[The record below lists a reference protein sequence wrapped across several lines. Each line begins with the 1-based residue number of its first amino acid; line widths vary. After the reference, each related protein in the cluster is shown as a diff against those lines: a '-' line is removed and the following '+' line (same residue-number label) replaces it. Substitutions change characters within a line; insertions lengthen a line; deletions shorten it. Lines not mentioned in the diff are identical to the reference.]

1 MINKASTIF
10 FIFWIT
16 FAGFTARAQETTI
29 NLDEAIDIALQSNK
43 QIKIS
48 ELEVKKARAAV
59 SEAFGY
65 ALPSVD
71 VSAGLT
77 RFLEKPRVPFPD
89 FQSLLG
95 NSVYSILFNEGVLPF
110 DPAKFRPLETKLQS
124 FAQTNNYEASIT
136 LTQIIFNS
144 AVFRGIGASAIYL
157 NLAKERLKAT
167 VSETVLNVKNSFYG
181 VLLLKEMLKIT
192 QERLQN
198 AEENLRNLKSMNEKG
213 LVSDFDVLQV
223 EVQVENIKPKLIE
236 LQNALLKA
244 KDGLKIT
251 LGISQHDKIDV
262 TGKFDYNFVNYESDS
277 LLISEAMENNYN
289 LKVLRLKKQVDDE
302 FVEIDRSDYWPT
314 IALFGNYKFAGSS
327 DSWDFQNYTSSMIGI
342 NFSINLFKGRRV
354 VNKVE
359 QSEIAAFQ
367 TLEQIALT
375 EDFLR
380 LQIKEKLNELKQ
392 IQSQIE
398 ALDRNVSLAEK
409 AYDIAKVKYRE
420 GSATQLEVKN
430 ADVELSL
437 AKTNRIKA
445 VHDYVLAQAQLE
457 NLLGKVDKKYFADF
471 KDYLE

>member
-1 MINKASTIF
+1 MVNKLSARFLLLFLIF
-10 FIFWIT
+10 AKLTVF
-16 FAGFTARAQETTI
+16 AQEATI
-29 NLDEAIDIALQSNK
+29 NLEEAIDIALQSNK

-71 VSAGLT
+71 VSAGLS
-77 RFLEKPRVPFPD
+77 RFLEKPRMPFPD
-89 FQSLLG
+89 FEALLG
-95 NSVYSILFNEGVLPF
+95 NSVYGILFNEGVLPF
-110 DPAKFRPLETKLQS
+110 DQRKFKPLQTKLQS

-157 NLAKERLKAT
+157 DLAKERLKAT
-167 VSETVLNVKNSFYG
+167 VSETVLNVKKSFYG

-192 QERLQN
+192 RERLQN

-213 LVSDFDVLQV
+213 LVSDFDVMQV

-251 LGISQHDKIDV
+251 LGISQHNNIDV
-262 TGKFDYNFVNYESDS
+262 TGEFDYTFVRYENDS
-277 LLISEAMENNYN
+277 LLINEAMENNYN
-289 LKVLRLKKQVDDE
+289 LKVLKLKKQVDDE
-302 FVEIDRSDYWPT
+302 FIEIDRSDYWPT

-327 DSWDFQNYTSSMIGI
+327 DNWDFQNYTSSMIGI

-359 QSEIAAFQ
+359 QSEITAFQ

-409 AYDIAKVKYRE
+409 AYEIAKVKYRE

-457 NLLGKVDKKYFADF
+457 NLLGKVDGKYFRNF
-471 KDYLE
+471 TDYLE

>member
-1 MINKASTIF
+1 MVNKLSARFLLLFLIF
-10 FIFWIT
+10 AKLTVF
-16 FAGFTARAQETTI
+16 AQEATI
-29 NLDEAIDIALQSNK
+29 NLEEAIDIALQSNK

-71 VSAGLT
+71 VSAGLS
-77 RFLEKPRVPFPD
+77 RFLEKPRMPFPD
-89 FQSLLG
+89 FEALLG
-95 NSVYSILFNEGVLPF
+95 NSVYGILFNEGVLPF
-110 DPAKFRPLETKLQS
+110 DQRKFKPLQTKLQS

-157 NLAKERLKAT
+157 DLAKERLKAT
-167 VSETVLNVKNSFYG
+167 VSETVLNVKKSFYG

-192 QERLQN
+192 RERLQN

-213 LVSDFDVLQV
+213 LVSDFDVMQV

-251 LGISQHDKIDV
+251 LGISQHNNIDV
-262 TGKFDYNFVNYESDS
+262 TGEFDYTFVRYENDS
-277 LLISEAMENNYN
+277 LLINEAMENNYN

-302 FVEIDRSDYWPT
+302 FIEIDRSDYWPT

-327 DSWDFQNYTSSMIGI
+327 DNWDFQNYTSSMIGI

-359 QSEIAAFQ
+359 QSEITAFQ

-409 AYDIAKVKYRE
+409 AYEIAKVKYRE

-457 NLLGKVDKKYFADF
+457 NLLGKVDGKYFRNF
-471 KDYLE
+471 TDYLE

>member
-1 MINKASTIF
+1 MINKYKTNRLLLFLIVFHTGVFAQVKTIDLDD
-10 FIFWIT
+10 
-16 FAGFTARAQETTI
+16 AI
-29 NLDEAIDIALQSNK
+29 NIALQSNK

-65 ALPSVD
+65 ALPSLD
-71 VSAGLT
+71 VSASLT
-77 RFLEKPRVPFPD
+77 RFLEKPRMPFPD
-89 FQSLLG
+89 FQALLG
-95 NSVYSILFNEGVLPF
+95 NSVYGILFNEGVLPYN
-110 DPAKFRPLETKLQS
+110 PQKFRPLETKLQS
-124 FAQTNNYEASIT
+124 FAQTNNYEAGIT

-167 VSETVLNVKNSFYG
+167 VSETVTNVKKSFYG
-181 VLLLKEMLKIT
+181 VLLLKEMLAIT
-192 QERLQN
+192 RERLQN

-213 LVSDFDVLQV
+213 LVSDFDVMQV
-223 EVQVENIKPKLIE
+223 EVQVENIKPKLVE
-236 LQNALLKA
+236 LQNTLLKA
-244 KDGLKIT
+244 KDGLKIV
-251 LGISQHDKIDV
+251 LGLKQNDKIDV
-262 TGKFDYNFVNYESDS
+262 SGKFEYNYTDYKNDS
-277 LLISEAMENNYN
+277 LLIDEALQSNYN

-302 FVEIDRSDYWPT
+302 FIEIDRSDYWPT
-314 IALFGNYKFAGSS
+314 VALFGNYKFAGSS

-359 QSEIAAFQ
+359 QSEITAIQ

-375 EDFLR
+375 EDMLR
-380 LQIKEKLNELKQ
+380 LQIKEKLNQFKQ
-392 IQSQIE
+392 IQTQIE
-398 ALDRNVSLAEK
+398 ALERNVSLAQK
-409 AYDIAKVKYRE
+409 AYEIAKVKYSE

-445 VHDYVLAQAQLE
+445 IHDYTLAQAQLE
-457 NLLGKVDKKYFADF
+457 NLLGRVDKKYFKNF
-471 KDYLE
+471 KNYLE